1 MDTTNIIAQIIDTTM
16 NSFDF
21 VYCLIVNILTYVII
35 KTIDEL
41 NKEKEVKTWVKHLVL
56 LFSILS
62 TGVVYYLI
70 GQDVKL
76 LFNSAIL
83 APVAWNFI
91 FKPIAK
97 KLGLDY
103 KEFDSKIKN

>member
-1 MDTTNIIAQIIDTTM
+1 MDTSGIIAQIVDTTL

-21 VYCLIVNILTYVII
+21 VYCLIVNILTYTVIKI
-35 KTIDEL
+35 IDEA
-41 NKEKEVKTWVKHLVL
+41 NKDKEVKTWVKHLVL
-56 LFSILS
+56 LASILS

-103 KEFDSKIKN
+103 KEFDSKMKN

>member
-1 MDTTNIIAQIIDTTM
+1 MDITNLIEQIVTTTF

-21 VYCLIVNILTYVII
+21 VYCLIVNILTYVVI

-41 NKEKEVKTWVKHLVL
+41 NKDKEVKTWIKKLVL
-56 LFSILS
+56 LGSILL
-62 TGVVYYLI
+62 TGVVYYLF
-70 GQDVKL
+70 GLDVKL

-83 APVAWNFI
+83 APVAWTWV
-91 FKPIAK
+91 FKPILK

-103 KEFDSKIKN
+103 KEIDNATK